1 MTNDAVQNNLAPAEN
16 VDVLVVGAGP
26 TGLTL
31 ACELARHNV
40 SFRLIDKAAVASD
53 KSKALAVHAR
63 SLEVFEDM
71 GIVDRFLTR
80 GLKIRGINIFAEG
93 NQIAHMTLDELDS
106 LYSFTISLPQ
116 SDTERILIERLAELG
131 FAVERAVELVELK
144 QDSSTVECKVRTAD
158 GNEATIK
165 SRWVVGCDGAH
176 SVVRKQLNL
185 QFSGSKY
192 PDLLQLGDVEI
203 YGDLRSDELYV
214 FNSDEGLLALFPYGG
229 DRYRIAASKT
239 AEHDET
245 DQVIKS
251 LPEPTLAELQAISNR
266 RSPIALTL
274 SNPHWTNALYLH
286 RRHVSQYRV
295 GNCFLAGDAA
305 HIHTPAGGQGMNT
318 GIQDSYNLAW
328 KIALVAK
335 GIASD
340 TILDSYNSERLGIAL
355 GVLKM
360 TDFMMNV
367 NTLKNPIAKKLRDA
381 LAPVLTAQEVFQ
393 KRARSSIS
401 ELGLN
406 YRESPIVEEHVS
418 PMINAVARKPDMP
431 TLADCFE
438 FKNGPEAGDRAPD
451 SFLNDHE
458 QQPIRLHELLR
469 GTKHTLLI
477 FSGDET
483 SEAEIEQFK
492 NIADTISE
500 LVSDLIN
507 VVVIVDS
514 EESRERCA
522 TWNKAGSATECG
534 TGSESAPETEFSRV
548 DAQKVSLHQHVDR
561 VVHDADS
568 PSQHVGV
575 FADRDGS
582 THQRYG
588 AGANCMYMIR
598 PDGYVGFRCQPMDL
612 ELLVDYLKRI
622 FNRALASSTNNW

>member
-1 MTNDAVQNNLAPAEN
+1 MTDDAVQNNHAPETK
-16 VDVLVVGAGP
+16 VDVLIVGAGP

-31 ACELARHNV
+31 ACELARHGV
-40 SFRLIDKAAVASD
+40 SFRLIDKAPVASD

-71 GIVDRFLTR
+71 GIVEKFLTY
-80 GLKIRGINIFAEG
+80 GLKIRGINIFAER

-106 LYSFTISLPQ
+106 FYSFTISLPQ
-116 SDTERILIERLAELG
+116 SDTERILMERLAELG
-131 FAVERAVELVELK
+131 FAVERALELVELK
-144 QDSSTVECKVRTAD
+144 QDSNSVECKLRSTEGD
-158 GNEATIK
+158 EETIK
-165 SRWVVGCDGAH
+165 TRWVVGCDGAH

-192 PDLLQLGDVEI
+192 PDLLQLGDVEVH
-203 YGDLRSDELYV
+203 GDLRSDELYV

-229 DRYRIAASKT
+229 NRYRIAASKT

-251 LPEPTLAELQAISNR
+251 LPAPTLVELQAITNR

-274 SNPHWTNALYLH
+274 SNQHWTNALYLH

-328 KIALVAK
+328 KLALVAK

-367 NTLKNPIAKKLRDA
+367 NTLKNPIAKKLRNA

-393 KRARSSIS
+393 KRARSAIS

-406 YRESPIVEEHVS
+406 YRESAIVEEHVS

-431 TLADCFE
+431 TLTDCFQ

-451 SFLNDHE
+451 AFLNDQA
-458 QQPIRLHELLR
+458 QQPVRLHELLR
-469 GTKHTLLI
+469 GTKHTLLT

-483 SEAEIEQFK
+483 SEAEIDQFK
-492 NIADTISE
+492 NIADTISN
-500 LVSDLIN
+500 LARDLLN
-507 VVVIVDS
+507 VVFIVDS

-522 TWNKAGSATECG
+522 LLNESGSDTVSG
-534 TGSESAPETEFSRV
+534 TLSKSAHEAESNRAAAANVFAHKSG
-548 DAQKVSLHQHVDR
+548 VSLAAGADLPDQR
-561 VVHDADS
+561 VR
-568 PSQHVGV
+568 V

-588 AGANCMYMIR
+588 AGANCMYLIR

-612 ELLVDYLKRI
+612 NLLVDYLKRI
-622 FNRALASSTNNW
+622 FDRALASSS